1 MTENASSSAGQEKKG
16 GAPLGLA
23 LERRVHRFIRRH
35 DLLHDG
41 DSVLVAVSGG
51 PDSTALLL
59 LLAHLAPQLRLT
71 LSVAYFDHKLR
82 GADEARRERLFVEG
96 LASKLNLPLIT
107 SGADV
112 RGHARDQR
120 ISLEEAAREQRYAFL
135 AEAAGRLGMSIVAV
149 GHTAADQV
157 ETVLM
162 HLLRGSGLSGLAG
175 MLPRSPWPLN
185 VENAAGLALVR
196 PLLEVTREET
206 LAYCREAGL
215 EPIEDP
221 SNRSLAY
228 RRNRLRHEI
237 LPVLRRYNPR
247 LDRALLRLASAAAA
261 DREAIEQAAAGIL
274 AGVGRI
280 AGDSVHLSRSRL
292 QSFPEGLR
300 RHVLRA
306 AVGRLLGDLQDIEAK
321 HLEMMAA
328 AAEKPT
334 GSRID
339 LPRGLRL
346 EVGYDEV
353 ILTLNVEDLPV
364 AALPESDVP
373 LAVPGRTRAGRW
385 LFEARIVSVGATPR
399 ADESNEVRISLD
411 ALAGDLLVRRRR
423 PGDRFRPF
431 GLAGEKKL
439 QDLFVDAKVP
449 RRLRDAVPIVC
460 DRDGIL
466 WVVGYRIAERARVSS
481 AAKRMLRLRVQPV
494 P

>member
-1 MTENASSSAGQEKKG
+1 MAENASSSASRKKKD
-16 GAPLGLA
+16 GAPQA
-23 LERRVHRFIRRH
+23 PTLERRVHRFICRH

-41 DSVLVAVSGG
+41 DSILVAVSGG

-71 LSVAYFDHKLR
+71 LSVAHFDHRLR

-96 LASKLNLPLIT
+96 LASKLSLPLVT

-112 RGHARDQR
+112 RGHAREQR

-135 AEAAGRLGMSIVAV
+135 ADTAGRLGVSIVAV

-185 VENAAGLALVR
+185 VEGAAALALVR

-206 LAYCREAGL
+206 QAYCCEAGL
-215 EPIEDP
+215 EPLEDP
-221 SNRSLAY
+221 SNRSLVY

-261 DREAIEQAAAGIL
+261 DREALEQAAAGLL
-274 AGVGRI
+274 ADVGRI
-280 AGDSVHLSRSRL
+280 VGDSVHLSRGRL
-292 QSFPEGLR
+292 QSLPEGLR

-306 AVGRLLGDLQDIEAK
+306 AVDRLLGDLQDIEAK
-321 HLEMMAA
+321 HLETMAA
-328 AAEKPT
+328 ATGKPT

-346 EVGYDEV
+346 EVEYDEV
-353 ILTLNVEDLPV
+353 ILTLNVEEPPV

-373 LAVPGRTRAGRW
+373 LVVPGRTRVGRW
-385 LFEARIVSVGATPR
+385 LLEARIVSAGAIPPVG
-399 ADESNEVRISLD
+399 ESNEAYLSLD
-411 ALAGDLLVRRRR
+411 ALVGDLLVRRRR

-466 WVVGYRIAERARVSS
+466 WVVGYRIAERARVGST
-481 AAKRMLRLRVQPV
+481 AKRMLRLRVRPV

>member
-1 MTENASSSAGQEKKG
+1 VTDNASSSASRKKKD
-16 GAPLGLA
+16 GAPLGPA

-59 LLAHLAPQLRLT
+59 LLAQLAPQLGLK
-71 LSVAYFDHKLR
+71 LSVAHFDHQLR
-82 GADEARRERLFVEG
+82 GADEAQRERLFVEG
-96 LASKLNLPLIT
+96 LASKLSLSLVT

-112 RGHARDQR
+112 RGHAREQR
-120 ISLEEAAREQRYAFL
+120 ISLEEAAREQRYVFL
-135 AEAAGRLGMSIVAV
+135 AEAAGRLGVSVVAV

-175 MLPRSPWPLN
+175 MLPRSPWPLS
-185 VENAAGLALVR
+185 VKSAAGLALVR
-196 PLLEVTREET
+196 PLLEVTKEET
-206 LAYCREAGL
+206 IAYCREEGL
-215 EPIEDP
+215 EPLEDP
-221 SNRSLAY
+221 SNRSPAY
-228 RRNRLRHEI
+228 RRNRLRHEV

-247 LDRALLRLASAAAA
+247 LDRALLRLAAAAAA
-261 DREAIEQAAAGIL
+261 DREAIEQAAAGFL
-274 AGVGRI
+274 ASIGRTVGE
-280 AGDSVHLSRSRL
+280 SVYLSRRRL
-292 QSFPEGLR
+292 QCLPEGLR

-321 HLEMMAA
+321 HLETMAA

-346 EVGYDEV
+346 VVEYDEV
-353 ILTLNVEDLPV
+353 ILTLNVEEPPV
-364 AALPESDVP
+364 AALPENDVP

-385 LFEARIVSVGATPR
+385 LFEARIVSAGATPPVG
-399 ADESNEVRISLD
+399 ESNEAYLSAD
-411 ALAGDLLVRRRR
+411 ALVGDLLVRRRR

-466 WVVGYRIAERARVSS
+466 WVVGYRIAERARVGST
-481 AAKRMLRLRVQPV
+481 AKRMLRLRVQRV
-494 P
+494 H

>member
-1 MTENASSSAGQEKKG
+1 MTENASSSASRKKKG
-16 GAPLGLA
+16 GALLGPT

-41 DSVLVAVSGG
+41 DSLLVAVSGG

-59 LLAHLAPQLRLT
+59 LLAHLAPQLGLT
-71 LSVAYFDHKLR
+71 LSVAYLDHKLR

-96 LASKLNLPLIT
+96 LASKLNLPLVT

-112 RGHARDQR
+112 RGHARDRR

-135 AEAAGRLGMSIVAV
+135 AEAGGRLGVSVVAV

-185 VENAAGLALVR
+185 VESAAGLTLVR

-206 LAYCREAGL
+206 IAYCREAGL

-221 SNRSLAY
+221 SNRSPAY

-237 LPVLRRYNPR
+237 LPVLHRYNPR

-261 DREAIEQAAAGIL
+261 DREAIEQAAAGLL
-274 AGVGRI
+274 AGFGRTVGE
-280 AGDSVHLSRSRL
+280 SVYLSRRHL
-292 QSFPEGLR
+292 QCLPEGLR

-321 HLEMMAA
+321 HLETMAA
-328 AAEKPT
+328 ATGKPT

-346 EVGYDEV
+346 EVEYDEI
-353 ILTLNVEDLPV
+353 ILTLNVEEPPV
-364 AALPESDVP
+364 AALPDSDVP
-373 LAVPGRTRAGRW
+373 LAVPGHTRAGRW
-385 LFEARIVSVGATPR
+385 LFEARIVSAGATPLVS
-399 ADESNEVRISLD
+399 ESNEVYLSVD
-411 ALAGDLLVRRRR
+411 ALAGNLLVRRRR

-466 WVVGYRIAERARVSS
+466 WVVGYRIAERARVGGT
-481 AAKRMLRLRVQPV
+481 AKKMLRLRVHPV